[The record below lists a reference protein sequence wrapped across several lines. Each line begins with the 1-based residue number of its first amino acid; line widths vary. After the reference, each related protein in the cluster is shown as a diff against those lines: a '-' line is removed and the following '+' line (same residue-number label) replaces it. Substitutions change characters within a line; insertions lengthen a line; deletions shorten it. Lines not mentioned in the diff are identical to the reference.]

1 MQITETQV
9 LRALGKNQDKLDGGF
24 DIFDDGVTI
33 YLRKPYVFADGW
45 SSIHFEWKEP
55 FVLRTIREYS
65 RGIRTVDLADWR
77 S

>member
-33 YLRKPYVFADGW
+33 YLRKPYGFADGGSSSHFPADEAPLKTIQAW
-45 SSIHFEWKEP
+45 SK
-55 FVLRTIREYS
+55 
-65 RGIRTVDLADWR
+65 GIRAVDPADWR